1 MWHQSRDDCTGAWHK
16 PFSSGN
22 VGDQRGLSTRQN
34 IGTISRSAPLH
45 HRRALRSEQGQRVK
59 RPRWAAGQERGW
71 HRLDESK
78 IVETLEKQLQLL
90 SERSS
95 EPVYVSTAELVELTK
110 AMNETAGYLL
120 SRLSRVV

>member
-1 MWHQSRDDCTGAWHK
+1 M
-16 PFSSGN
+16 
-22 VGDQRGLSTRQN
+22 
-34 IGTISRSAPLH
+34 
-45 HRRALRSEQGQRVK
+45 K